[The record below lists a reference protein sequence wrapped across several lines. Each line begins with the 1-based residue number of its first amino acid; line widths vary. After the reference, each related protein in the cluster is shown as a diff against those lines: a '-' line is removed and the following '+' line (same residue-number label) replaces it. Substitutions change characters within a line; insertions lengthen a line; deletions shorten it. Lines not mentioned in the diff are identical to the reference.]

1 MEYFIGRLAR
11 PLVGGDLLCKTSDT
25 SAYQNHQTLH
35 MFRDWSSLRFII
47 LRYKLGYSLRLACT
61 HVVAIRDSKQ
71 SHNSASEL
79 HVILVGLRYTHIV
92 NEAGKCRTLMQKSLP
107 EKEYVERVTLVT

>member
-35 MFRDWSSLRFII
+35 MFRDWSSLCFII
-47 LRYKLGYSLRLACT
+47 LWYKLEYSLRFACT
-61 HVVAIRDSKQ
+61 DAVAIRDDKR

-79 HVILVGLRYTHIV
+79 HVII
-92 NEAGKCRTLMQKSLP
+92 A
-107 EKEYVERVTLVT
+107 